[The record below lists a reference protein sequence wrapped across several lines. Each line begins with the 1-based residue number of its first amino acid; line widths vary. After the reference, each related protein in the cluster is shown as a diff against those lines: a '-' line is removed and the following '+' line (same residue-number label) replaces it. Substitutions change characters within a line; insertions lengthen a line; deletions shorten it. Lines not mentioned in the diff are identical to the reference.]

1 MRKVRE
7 VLRLHFECGCTH
19 REIAAACSVSPAT
32 VSDYVSRAER
42 AGLSWHQVRPLGDVE
57 VEARLFRYIGRGEPA
72 ARAAIDFAW
81 VHRELGR
88 VGVTLQLLW
97 GEYQVA
103 AQNAGVRAYQYS
115 QFCELYAGWRGQ
127 QRLSMRQV
135 HRPGEKLFVDY
146 SGKKPSICDPQTG
159 EVREAELFVAVLGA
173 SNYTFA
179 EVTRTQRISDFT
191 SSIVRALEY
200 FDAAPSILV
209 SDQLKSA
216 VKKAD
221 RYDPDLTDALQELA
235 QHYSMAAIPAP
246 PASPRSKAKVET
258 GVLIAQRWILARL
271 RNRTFFGLAELNNAN
286 AELVEELNTRRFQK
300 LPGTRRQAFETLER
314 PSMKPLPRLRF
325 ELRERKGTRANI
337 DYHVEFDDRLYSVP
351 FMLRQKRIE
360 VRASTTI
367 VECFHDGVRVASH
380 RRSYARKGTAVTN
393 PEHRPKSHEDY
404 GDWPPERMLG
414 WAEKFGPHVV
424 EVVRR
429 TLERYPR
436 PEMGYR
442 PVLGILRC
450 AEKHGAER
458 MDAACLRALSVAGQ
472 SAPHRRYIEGIL
484 KRGLDRAL
492 PLAPTMAL
500 HTSAH
505 EFVRGG
511 SYFDKEEDSDHRRN
525 DQQAHRTE
533 TTRTGQEPAGDAGD
547 ASGQATILRR

>member
-7 VLRLHFECGCTH
+7 VLRLHHECGCKQ
-19 REIAAACSVSPAT
+19 RQIAAACSISAAT
-32 VSDYVSRAER
+32 VFDYLSRAER
-42 AGLSWHQVRPLGDVE
+42 AGLAWEQARALTDAE
-57 VEARLFRYIGRGEPA
+57 VEARLFTYIGRSEPA
-72 ARAAIDFAW
+72 ARAAIDFPW

-97 GEYQVA
+97 GEYQGA
-103 AQNAGVRAYQYS
+103 AEQAGVRAYQYS

-127 QRLSMRQV
+127 RRLSMRQV
-135 HRPGEKLFVDY
+135 HRPGEKLFADY
-146 SGKKPSICDPQTG
+146 SGNKPRLCDPETG
-159 EVREAELFVAVLGA
+159 EVREVELFVAVLGA

-179 EVTRTQRISDFT
+179 EATLTQRIPDFT
-191 SSIVRALEY
+191 ASTVRALEY
-200 FDAAPSILV
+200 FGAVPAIYV
-209 SDQLKSA
+209 TDQLKSA

-221 RYDPDLTDALQELA
+221 RYDPEITDALSELG
-235 QHYSMAAIPAP
+235 QHYAMAVIPAP

-271 RNRTFFGLAELNNAN
+271 RNRTFFSLAELNNAI
-286 AELVEELNTRRFQK
+286 AELVEELNTRKFQK
-300 LPGTRRQAFETLER
+300 LPGTRREAFDSLDR
-314 PSMKPLPRLRF
+314 PSMKPLPTLRF
-325 ELRERKGTRANI
+325 ELRQRKGTRANI
-337 DYHVEFDDRLYSVP
+337 DYHVEFDDRFYSVP
-351 FMLRQKRIE
+351 FGYRQEPIE
-360 VRASTTI
+360 VRATTTV
-367 VECFHDGVRVASH
+367 VECFHGNVRVASH

-404 GDWPPERMLG
+404 GDWPPERMLS

-424 EVVRR
+424 EVVSR
-429 TLERYPR
+429 TLARYPH

-458 MDAACLRALSVAGQ
+458 MDAACLRALSVAGK

-484 KRGLDRAL
+484 KRGLDRA
-492 PLAPTMAL
+492 PPPPPAVSL
-500 HTSAH
+500 HSSAH

-525 DQQAHRTE
+525 DPEAHRPE
-533 TTRTGQEPAGDAGD
+533 APHAGEDPARDAGD
-547 ASGQATILRR
+547 ATGQTTLF